1 MRAPTLSPVTS
12 SSASVSSPDACGDP
26 FGQEPQNDRDVPVS
40 TSNLPAGQSAPS
52 DQGPGAFPDPPPIL
66 TIEELATYLRLNHK
80 TIRDAIG
87 RGDIPGVR
95 RFGGAVR
102 IHRDTVVSWLASGQG
117 RVVGSRRTR

>member
-1 MRAPTLSPVTS
+1 VHDRARVPLAP
-12 SSASVSSPDACGDP
+12 ASTASLEANAQA
-26 FGQEPQNDRDVPVS
+26 FAQEPQNDQDA
-40 TSNLPAGQSAPS
+40 PATPAATPSAATGRPPPIS
-52 DQGPGAFPDPPPIL
+52 ADPPPIL
-66 TIEELATYLRLNHK
+66 TIEELAAYLRLNHK